1 MDSSVYSEY
10 SDINSDAASQA
21 QAQENAKTGPQAH
34 AQSRDRKPTTPFE
47 QLAQM
52 GETAIA
58 TTIALGEVVGKSV
71 YDATQPVSGTLTEWG
86 ELANQQVY
94 QLIDW
99 AAEGTGQAVTAVGQL
114 PFADRV
120 AGLFRLDWLVDSGEK
135 VNARQAKQAVEDLQ
149 QQYPNESAL
158 EIAQRIMN
166 QKAVVAGGT
175 GFTSSLIPGVAVAL
189 LAIDLAATTAI
200 QAEMVY
206 QIAAAYGFDLKE
218 PARKGELVL
227 VIGLAMGSTNIV
239 KTGLGIFRNI
249 PLAGPVIGASTD
261 IAVLYTVGYAACQY
275 YEMKQK
281 LGSTPTPADLQT
293 IQSDSAAY
301 WATTLEQQAIIDQIL
316 THMYLASQPDKSWP
330 AVVAGLHQA
339 SNNLDLSADIAQ
351 HLEQQ
356 VPLNQLLDQLQPE
369 FALPVL
375 SRCYNMAKAHGRE
388 ITHEEQT
395 ILNQIAVRFNLE
407 AFLTDAIADTA
418 DTDAGANT
426 STGTVPPSP
435 IGPN

>member
-1 MDSSVYSEY
+1 MNSSVYSEY

-21 QAQENAKTGPQAH
+21 KAQEA
-34 AQSRDRKPTTPFE
+34 AQTRSQTRSQPRDRKPTTPFE

-52 GETAIA
+52 GESAIA
-58 TTIALGEVVGKSV
+58 TSLIIGEAVGKTI
-71 YDATQPVSGTLTEWG
+71 YDATQPVSGTLADWG
-86 ELANQQVY
+86 DFANQQVY
-94 QLIDW
+94 QLIDQ
-99 AAEGTGQAVTAVGQL
+99 AAEGTGHAVNAVGSL

-120 AGLFRLDWLVDSGEK
+120 AGLFRLDWLVNSGEK
-135 VNARQAKQAVEDLQ
+135 VNARQAEQVVEDLQ

-206 QIAAAYGFDLKE
+206 QIAAAYGFDLQE
-218 PARKGELVL
+218 TARKGELVL
-227 VIGLAMGSTNIV
+227 VLGLAMGSTNVV

-249 PLAGPVIGASTD
+249 PMAGPFIGASTD

-275 YEMKQK
+275 YETKRK
-281 LGSTPTPADLQT
+281 LGSAPTAVDLQS
-293 IQSDSAAY
+293 IQTNSATY
-301 WATTLEQQAIIDQIL
+301 WQTTLEQQAVIDQIL
-316 THMYLASQPDKSWP
+316 THMYLASQPSRSW
-330 AVVAGLHQA
+330 AEVVAGLQQSTVA
-339 SNNLDLSADIAQ
+339 SEDSGLSANIAQ

-356 VPLNQLLDQLQPE
+356 VPLSQLLDQLQPE

-375 SRCYNMAKAHGRE
+375 SRCYNMAKAHGRG
-388 ITHEEQT
+388 ITDKEQA
-395 ILNQIAVRFNLE
+395 ILNQIADRFNLE
-407 AFLTDAIADTA
+407 AFLTDAIA
-418 DTDAGANT
+418 G
-426 STGTVPPSP
+426 
-435 IGPN
+435 

>member
-21 QAQENAKTGPQAH
+21 KAQGNAHTQSKTRSQT
-34 AQSRDRKPTTPFE
+34 RDRKPATPFE
-47 QLAQM
+47 QLAQT
-52 GETAIA
+52 GESAIA
-58 TTIALGEVVGKSV
+58 TSLIIGEAVGKLI

-86 ELANQQVY
+86 DAANQQVY

-99 AAEGTGQAVTAVGQL
+99 AAEGTGQAVNAVGNL

-120 AGLFRLDWLVDSGEK
+120 AGLFRLDWLVNSGEK

-166 QKAVVAGGT
+166 QKAVIAGGT
-175 GFTSSLIPGVAVAL
+175 GFTSSLIPGVAAAL
-189 LAIDLAATTAI
+189 LAIDLAAMTAI

-227 VIGLAMGSTNIV
+227 VLGLAMGSTNIV

-249 PLAGPVIGASTD
+249 PMAGPFIGASTD

-275 YEMKQK
+275 YETKRK
-281 LGSTPTPADLQT
+281 LGSTPTAVDLQS
-293 IQSDSAAY
+293 IQTNSAAY
-301 WATTLEQQAIIDQIL
+301 WQTTLEQQVVIDQIL
-316 THMYLASQPDKSWP
+316 THMYLASQPHKSWTE
-330 AVVAGLHQA
+330 VVAGLRQSTIA
-339 SNNLDLSADIAQ
+339 SEDSSLTANIAQ

-356 VPLNQLLDQLQPE
+356 VPLDSLLDQLQPE

-375 SRCYNMAKAHGRE
+375 SRCYNMAKAHGRDV
-388 ITHEEQT
+388 TDAEQA

-407 AFLTDAIADTA
+407 AFLTAAIAS
-418 DTDAGANT
+418 
-426 STGTVPPSP
+426 STHSPSP
-435 IGPN
+435 DSPNHDYP

>member
-1 MDSSVYSEY
+1 MNSPVYSEY
-10 SDINSDAASQA
+10 SDINSDAAA
-21 QAQENAKTGPQAH
+21 QAEAQKKAQAPP
-34 AQSRDRKPTTPFE
+34 RDRKPATPFE

-58 TTIALGEVVGKSV
+58 ATLAVGEVVGKSI
-71 YDATQPVSGTLTEWG
+71 YDATQPVSGTLSDWG
-86 ELANQQVY
+86 ESVNQQVY
-94 QLIDW
+94 HLIDW
-99 AAEGTGQAVTAVGQL
+99 AAEGTGHVVTTVGQL

-120 AGLFRLDWLVDSGEK
+120 AGLFRMDWLVSSGEK

-166 QKAVVAGGT
+166 QKAVTAGGM
-175 GFTSSLIPGVAVAL
+175 GFTSSLVPGVALAL

-227 VIGLAMGSTNIV
+227 VLGLAMGSTNIV

-249 PLAGPVIGASTD
+249 PMAGPVIGASTD

-275 YEMKQK
+275 YEMKRK
-281 LGSTPTPADLQT
+281 AGATPLAVDLQS
-293 IQSDSAAY
+293 IQTDSAAY
-301 WATTLEQQAIIDQIL
+301 WETTLAQQAIMDQVL
-316 THMYLASQPDKSWP
+316 THMYLASQPNKSWP
-330 AVVAGLHQA
+330 EVVVGLQQSSA
-339 SNNLDLSADIAQ
+339 NLELATDIAQ
-351 HLEQQ
+351 HLEPQ
-356 VPLNQLLDQLQPE
+356 VPLERLLDQLQPE

-375 SRCYNMAKAHGRE
+375 SRCYNMAKAHGRAV
-388 ITHEEQT
+388 TREEQA
-395 ILNQIAVRFNLE
+395 ILNQIATRFNLE
-407 AFLTDAIADTA
+407 TFLTDDAIA
-418 DTDAGANT
+418 
-426 STGTVPPSP
+426 
-435 IGPN
+435 IK

>member
-1 MDSSVYSEY
+1 MNSSVYSEY

-21 QAQENAKTGPQAH
+21 KAQEA
-34 AQSRDRKPTTPFE
+34 AQTRSQTRSQPRDRKPATPFE

-52 GETAIA
+52 GESAIV
-58 TTIALGEVVGKSV
+58 TSLIIGEAVGKTI
-71 YDATQPVSGTLTEWG
+71 YDATQPVSGTLADWG
-86 ELANQQVY
+86 DFANQQVY
-94 QLIDW
+94 QLIDQ
-99 AAEGTGQAVTAVGQL
+99 AAEGTGHAVNAVGSL

-120 AGLFRLDWLVDSGEK
+120 AGLFRLDWLVNSGEK
-135 VNARQAKQAVEDLQ
+135 VNARQAEQVVEDLQ

-206 QIAAAYGFDLKE
+206 QIAAAYGFDLQE
-218 PARKGELVL
+218 TARKGELVL
-227 VIGLAMGSTNIV
+227 VLGLAMGSTNVV

-249 PLAGPVIGASTD
+249 PMAGPFIGASTD

-275 YEMKQK
+275 YETKRK
-281 LGSTPTPADLQT
+281 LGSAPTAVDLQS
-293 IQSDSAAY
+293 IQTNSATY
-301 WATTLEQQAIIDQIL
+301 WQTTLEQQAVIDQIL
-316 THMYLASQPDKSWP
+316 THMYLASQPSRSW
-330 AVVAGLHQA
+330 AEVVAGLQQSTVA
-339 SNNLDLSADIAQ
+339 SEDSGLSANIAQ

-356 VPLNQLLDQLQPE
+356 VPLSQLLDQLQPE

-375 SRCYNMAKAHGRE
+375 SRCYNMAKAHGRG
-388 ITHEEQT
+388 ITDKEQA
-395 ILNQIAVRFNLE
+395 ILNQIADRFNLE
-407 AFLTDAIADTA
+407 AFLTDAIA
-418 DTDAGANT
+418 G
-426 STGTVPPSP
+426 
-435 IGPN
+435 

>member
-21 QAQENAKTGPQAH
+21 KAQGDAQAQAH
-34 AQSRDRKPTTPFE
+34 TRSHSRDRKPATPFE

-52 GETAIA
+52 GESAIA
-58 TTIALGEVVGKSV
+58 TSLIIGEAVGKTI
-71 YDATQPVSGTLTEWG
+71 YDATQPVSGTLADWG
-86 ELANQQVY
+86 DFANQQVY
-94 QLIDW
+94 QLIDQ
-99 AAEGTGQAVTAVGQL
+99 AAEGTGHAVNAVGSL

-120 AGLFRLDWLVDSGEK
+120 AGLFRLDWLVSSGEK
-135 VNARQAKQAVEDLQ
+135 VNARQAKQVVEDLQ

-158 EIAQRIMN
+158 ETAQRIMN

-175 GFTSSLIPGVAVAL
+175 GFTSSLIPGIAVAL

-206 QIAAAYGFDLKE
+206 QIAAAYGFDLQE

-227 VIGLAMGSTNIV
+227 VLGLAMGSTSVV

-249 PLAGPVIGASTD
+249 PMAGPFIGASTD

-275 YEMKQK
+275 YETKRK
-281 LGSTPTPADLQT
+281 LGSAPTAVDLQSIRANST
-293 IQSDSAAY
+293 AY
-301 WATTLEQQAIIDQIL
+301 WQTTLEQQAVIDQIL
-316 THMYLASQPDKSWP
+316 THMYLASQPNKSW
-330 AVVAGLHQA
+330 AEVVAGLQQSTVA
-339 SNNLDLSADIAQ
+339 ADDSGLSANIAQ

-388 ITHEEQT
+388 VTTEEQV
-395 ILNQIAVRFNLE
+395 ILNQIAERFNLE
-407 AFLTDAIADTA
+407 AFLTDAIAT
-418 DTDAGANT
+418 
-426 STGTVPPSP
+426 
-435 IGPN
+435 